1 MREPDHTRR
10 VVITG
15 LGIVSP
21 IGNDAATAW
30 SSLTQMKSGLDRIT
44 HWDPTP
50 YAPYVVAGEV
60 RNFDPAAWLD
70 AKLLHIEGK
79 ELCCCIEAWA
89 WRVTPLKRIAGD
101 EHQVV
106 AGSIR
111 SDDCICSL
119 TIRIRSCRSF

>member
-1 MREPDHTRR
+1 MADVNHHPLGITAVECPS
-10 VVITG
+10 TG
-15 LGIVSP
+15 LRCNKVLGVLE
-21 IGNDAATAW
+21 NTAIHGCHRF
-30 SSLTQMKSGLDRIT
+30 LFVQACTCQEDVL
-44 HWDPTP
+44 
-50 YAPYVVAGEV
+50 EV
-60 RNFDPAAWLD
+60 GSFVAAWLD